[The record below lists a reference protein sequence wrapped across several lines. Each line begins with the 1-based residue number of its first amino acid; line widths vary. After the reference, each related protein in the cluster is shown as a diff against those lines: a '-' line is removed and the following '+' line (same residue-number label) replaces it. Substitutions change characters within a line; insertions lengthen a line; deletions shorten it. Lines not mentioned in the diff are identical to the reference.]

1 MTSSSQKQP
10 VLLPACFV
18 SRLERALAV
27 EAAGAFRLGETEKGI
42 KLLLCSS
49 VTAAMFLKNSFP
61 ERKFQLAHLKCIL
74 LVKGGSVILCR
85 EEP

>member
-1 MTSSSQKQP
+1 M
-10 VLLPACFV
+10 
-18 SRLERALAV
+18 
-27 EAAGAFRLGETEKGI
+27 EASGAFLLGETEKGI
-42 KLLLCSS
+42 KLLCSS

-74 LVKGGSVILCR
+74 LVKGGSVILRR